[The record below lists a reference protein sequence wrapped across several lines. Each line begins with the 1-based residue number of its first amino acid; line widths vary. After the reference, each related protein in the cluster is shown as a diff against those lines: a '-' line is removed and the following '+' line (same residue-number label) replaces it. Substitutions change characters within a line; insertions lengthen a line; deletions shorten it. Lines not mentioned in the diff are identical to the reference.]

1 VNNRQEP
8 GMQGGSDMMYRP
20 VLCNIGG
27 ELDASNFEGPWKAD
41 GRFATLFEW
50 IHAPMHE
57 HLVRVAEDYCWS
69 RY

>member
-1 VNNRQEP
+1 
-8 GMQGGSDMMYRP
+8 MMYRP